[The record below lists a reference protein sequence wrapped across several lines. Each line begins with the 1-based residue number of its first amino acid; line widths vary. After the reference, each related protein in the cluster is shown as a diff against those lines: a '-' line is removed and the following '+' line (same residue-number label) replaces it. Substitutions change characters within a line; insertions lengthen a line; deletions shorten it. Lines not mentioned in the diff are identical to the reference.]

1 MVKPLSSAEYKNKW
15 IRINFEN
22 TVHEHKADYVKKIIY
37 LRAIVITA
45 LKDAHFREGS
55 LQANPLIKRS
65 YISTTVI

>member
-1 MVKPLSSAEYKNKW
+1 MLSIKISEL
-15 IRINFEN
+15 E
-22 TVHEHKADYVKKIIY
+22 TVLKIQCMNIGLIMSKKIIY

-45 LKDAHFREGS
+45 LNDAHFREGS

>member
-1 MVKPLSSAEYKNKW
+1 MN
-15 IRINFEN
+15 IRLIMS
-22 TVHEHKADYVKKIIY
+22 KKIIY

-45 LKDAHFREGS
+45 LNDAHFKEGS

>member
-1 MVKPLSSAEYKNKW
+1 MLSIKISELESILKIQCMN
-15 IRINFEN
+15 IRLIMS
-22 TVHEHKADYVKKIIY
+22 KKIIY

-45 LKDAHFREGS
+45 LNDAHFREGS

>member
-1 MVKPLSSAEYKNKW
+1 MN
-15 IRINFEN
+15 IRLIMS
-22 TVHEHKADYVKKIIY
+22 KKIIY

-45 LKDAHFREGS
+45 LNDAHFRDGL